1 MTDEPVMIA
10 SDDCDAVD
18 PFLSAFVDGELF
30 GTDRSMVERH
40 LAGCGRCR
48 AAVAAYREW
57 GTALRETVASE
68 ATRDLSAI
76 AWPPAAAPAARRD
89 APRLTHRGRLFYDV
103 ARWAHPWPVFAGAVA
118 LVALIIGVG
127 LGVGLWRAPVPER
140 LVEIDRLDAAGSVMV
155 FTTDGGRT
163 AIIWL
168 SETEEPSDP
177 GLTPI

>member
-18 PFLSAFVDGELF
+18 PFLSAFADGELSQ
-30 GTDRSMVERH
+30 GDRLVVERH
-40 LAGCGRCR
+40 LSGCARCR
-48 AAVAAYREW
+48 AAVASFREW
-57 GTALRETVASE
+57 GAILRETAASE

-76 AWPPAAAPAARRD
+76 GWPPAPVAGPEAARLT
-89 APRLTHRGRLFYDV
+89 PRGKLFYDV
-103 ARWAHPWPVFAGAVA
+103 ARWAHPWPVFAGAAA

-127 LGVGLWRAPVPER
+127 VWRAPVPER
-140 LVEIDRLDAAGSVMV
+140 LVEIDRLDAVGSVMV
-155 FTTDGGRT
+155 LTADGGRT

-177 GLTPI
+177 GATPI